1 MKSKPFIV
9 GIAGGSCSGK
19 TTLARALV
27 SHMNHSEHSVSL
39 VMQDAYYANLSHLSK
54 AERDEVNFDHPDAL
68 DFDYMQT
75 QLEILNR
82 GESIQ
87 APIYDFAQ
95 HQRTQSTEG
104 ISSAAVIVV
113 EGTLILAQPALRS
126 LFDLSVFVSADYD
139 LRLGRRLERDINE
152 RGRTRAYA
160 QKQFMETVE
169 PMHQAFVEPSAAY
182 ADLSI
187 DGSIPTYLALQ
198 HLLIALQNHSERF

>member
-1 MKSKPFIV
+1 MNSKPFIV

-27 SHMNHSEHSVSL
+27 SHLGHSEQSVSL
-39 VMQDAYYANLSHLSK
+39 VMQDSYYANLSHMTK
-54 AERDEVNFDHPDAL
+54 AERDLVNFDHPDAL
-68 DFDYMQT
+68 DFDYMRA

-82 GESIQ
+82 NESIQ
-87 APIYDFAQ
+87 APVYDFAQ
-95 HQRTQSTEG
+95 HQRTQSTEL
-104 ISSAAVIVV
+104 IAAAAVIVV
-113 EGTLILAQPALRS
+113 EGTLILSQPALRS

-169 PMHQAFVEPSAAY
+169 PMHQAFVDPSAAF
-182 ADLSI
+182 ADVSI

-198 HLLIALQNHSERF
+198 HLLIALQDQSELF